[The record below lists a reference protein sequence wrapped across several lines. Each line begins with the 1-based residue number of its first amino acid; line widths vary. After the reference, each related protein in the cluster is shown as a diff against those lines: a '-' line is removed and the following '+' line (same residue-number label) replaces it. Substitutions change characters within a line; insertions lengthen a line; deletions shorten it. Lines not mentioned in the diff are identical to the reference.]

1 MAALLCDTFILTACR
16 KHMKRQD
23 LIALLSYMIIP
34 LITVIAQIFLPAEPD
49 LSDIGITLGLLIIFM
64 FSHVSRGKLIA
75 QQEKELTDM
84 HISLLISQIRPHFLY
99 NTLAVIQGMCHGKA
113 PEAERTAIEFA
124 EYLRGNMDAIGENRM
139 ISFAKELWHTQLYLS
154 LEQKR
159 FGEMLKADYDIEDSD
174 FRIPALTLQPIV
186 ENAVKHGVMKR
197 ESGGTVTVI
206 TAQEPFF
213 HVITVRDDGVGFDPA
228 MEQTD
233 GRSHIGIAN
242 VRERLKVMCGGTLE
256 IRSIKGQGTEAV
268 IRIPTGEDKHE
279 GHMRR

>member
-139 ISFAKELWHTQLYLS
+139 ISFTKELWHTQLYLS

-174 FRIPALTLQPIV
+174 YRAGAIFPCDYR
-186 ENAVKHGVMKR
+186 
-197 ESGGTVTVI
+197 
-206 TAQEPFF
+206 
-213 HVITVRDDGVGFDPA
+213 
-228 MEQTD
+228 
-233 GRSHIGIAN
+233 
-242 VRERLKVMCGGTLE
+242 
-256 IRSIKGQGTEAV
+256 
-268 IRIPTGEDKHE
+268 TG
-279 GHMRR
+279 